1 MHQQRQ
7 TELSWRLKTT
17 HWIRQSRIIL
27 GILTFSKICEAWGTW
42 MVCLPS
48 WMRWGLAWPVRG
60 ILIIT
65 TALVT
70 HIKTLFHLKIIELLF
85 FLWETSKC
93 YTSLTLPKRQIS
105 VALLCQLA
113 LMPSLLEQFA
123 IFAHPNVHDIFL
135 HLYKY
140 SLTITIK
147 QPVTVEIK
155 APTATNL
162 VEEIWTQ
169 R

>member
-7 TELSWRLKTT
+7 TELSWRLKST
-17 HWIRQSRIIL
+17 HCIRQSREML
-27 GILTFSKICEAWGTW
+27 GILTFSKICEAWGTR

-70 HIKTLFHLKIIELLF
+70 HIKTLFHLKIFELLF
-85 FLWETSKC
+85 FLWERLHQPETSKKTNLSC
-93 YTSLTLPKRQIS
+93 SALS
-105 VALLCQLA
+105 VRVDVTQMYMTYFCT
-113 LMPSLLEQFA
+113 F
-123 IFAHPNVHDIFL
+123 
-135 HLYKY
+135 YKY